1 MRPLLFLF
9 AFTVAAVAVPLVVDI
24 DGSKHL
30 QKRGTDDVLAAIVK
44 AALAFGAFVWGGG
57 IIGRKTVDYYLDRKA
72 KMEAQQAQQAQ
83 QAGQAQ
89 NWAKIEPMEEKK
101 KVSKEEDE
109 DTDVE

>member
-9 AFTVAAVAVPLVVDI
+9 AFTVAAVAVPLIVDI

-57 IIGRKTVDYYLDRKA
+57 IIGRKTVDYYLDKKA
-72 KMEAQQAQQAQ
+72 KMEAQQAQPQ

-89 NWAKIEPMEEKK
+89 NWARIEPVKEKK

>member
-9 AFTVAAVAVPLVVDI
+9 AFTVAAVAVPLVLDI
-24 DGSKHL
+24 EGSKHL

-44 AALAFGAFVWGGG
+44 AAIAFGAFIWGGG
-57 IIGRKTVDYYLDRKA
+57 IIGRKTVDYYLDKKA
-72 KMEAQQAQQAQ
+72 KAEAQQAQ

-89 NWAKIEPMEEKK
+89 NWAKIEPTRKKK
-101 KVSKEEDE
+101 KVSKEDDE

>member
-9 AFTVAAVAVPLVVDI
+9 AFTIAAVAVPLVVDI

-57 IIGRKTVDYYLDRKA
+57 IIGRKTVDYYLDKKA
-72 KMEAQQAQQAQ
+72 KMEAQQAQ

-89 NWAKIEPMEEKK
+89 NWARIEPTKKKK

-109 DTDVE
+109 DTEVE

>member
-9 AFTVAAVAVPLVVDI
+9 AFTIAAVAVPLVVDI

-72 KMEAQQAQQAQ
+72 KMEAQQAQA
-83 QAGQAQ
+83 AGQAQ
-89 NWAKIEPMEEKK
+89 NWARIEPTEKKKK

-109 DTDVE
+109 DTEVE